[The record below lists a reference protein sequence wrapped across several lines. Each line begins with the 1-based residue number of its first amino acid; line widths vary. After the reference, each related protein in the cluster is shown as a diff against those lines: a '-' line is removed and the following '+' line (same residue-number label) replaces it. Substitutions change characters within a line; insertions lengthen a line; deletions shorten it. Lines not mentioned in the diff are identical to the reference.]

1 MSNGKVK
8 AGTRG
13 RVFKDKGRKAVAK
26 KAETLKSLVIE
37 YVPVGSVFPNDYNPN
52 RQSEHDFELLQR
64 SMEEDGFT
72 QPIICLRASR
82 KIVDGEHRWRAA
94 QSLGYTEVPVVF
106 TDMTPEQARI
116 ATLRHNRARGSEDVE
131 LTAQLLRDLRELGAL
146 DWAADSLML
155 DEVEMERLLEDI
167 PAPEVL
173 AGAEFSGA
181 WVPSNTAEPTGDAST
196 AAMGSAGA
204 TTAGASQALR
214 EQEERIKEAKTD
226 EDRAAA
232 QRDVD
237 VYRLAMVFTSDEAE
251 VVRAALGDRPAE
263 RLLGMCEVVREEVKR
278 PHVANNS
285 GNNEWFTPTEY
296 IERARRVMGGIDLDP
311 ASCEIANRMVGATTY
326 YSAAD
331 DGLTKQWAGRVW
343 MNPPYSQPL
352 IEQFVGKLV
361 ASVRDGSVEQA
372 IVLVNNATET
382 VWGQALLGSASAVCF
397 PCGRVRFLD
406 SESHPVGAPLQGQ
419 VIVYIGARVAEFM
432 AEFDSVGVCLRSV
445 ASKPSPAS

>member
-1 MSNGKVK
+1 MSNGTVEKVK

-26 KAETLKSLVIE
+26 KAQVLKALVIE
-37 YVPVGSVFPNDYNPN
+37 YVPIESVFPNDYNPN

-72 QPIICLRASR
+72 QPIICLRESR
-82 KIVDGEHRWRAA
+82 KIVDGEHRWRASK
-94 QSLGYTEVPVVF
+94 SLGYTEVPVVF

-116 ATLRHNRARGSEDVE
+116 ATLRHNRARGAEDVE

-167 PAPEVL
+167 PAPEAL

-181 WVPSNTAEPTGDAST
+181 GLPSNAAEPSGTT
-196 AAMGSAGA
+196 VAAVGAAGGATTA

-214 EQEERIKEAKTD
+214 EQEERIKAAKTD

-237 VYRLAMVFTSDEAE
+237 VYRLAMVFTSDEAK

-263 RLLGMCEVVREEVKR
+263 RLLAMCREA
-278 PHVANNS
+278 VA
-285 GNNEWFTPTEY
+285 
-296 IERARRVMGGIDLDP
+296 A
-311 ASCEIANRMVGATTY
+311 
-326 YSAAD
+326 
-331 DGLTKQWAGRVW
+331 KAGVQ
-343 MNPPYSQPL
+343 S
-352 IEQFVGKLV
+352 
-361 ASVRDGSVEQA
+361 
-372 IVLVNNATET
+372 
-382 VWGQALLGSASAVCF
+382 
-397 PCGRVRFLD
+397 
-406 SESHPVGAPLQGQ
+406 
-419 VIVYIGARVAEFM
+419 
-432 AEFDSVGVCLRSV
+432 
-445 ASKPSPAS
+445 